1 MFIFWIFISLGII
14 AYNIVRQESREMNV
28 KGYASLSD
36 TNIGGAGRW
45 LINVLKHIDREEF
58 DVIVAIP
65 EGSLLK
71 EIEKLNVKIFEIL
84 EKAIVHLV

>member
-1 MFIFWIFISLGII
+1 MIK
-14 AYNIVRQESREMNV
+14 VMQV
-28 KGYASLSD
+28 LSD

-71 EIEKLNVKIFEIL
+71 KKLKN
-84 EKAIVHLV
+84 